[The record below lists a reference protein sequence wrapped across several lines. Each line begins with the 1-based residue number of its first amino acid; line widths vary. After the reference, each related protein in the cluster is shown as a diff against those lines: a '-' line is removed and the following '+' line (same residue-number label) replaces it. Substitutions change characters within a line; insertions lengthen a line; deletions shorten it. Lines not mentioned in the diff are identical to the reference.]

1 MTTNWMG
8 AFLLAW
14 AVWIAGMAAGFAI
27 VEWTKHLPRELP
39 PVVAETGAGINAG
52 VAKPGPMNAD
62 TADHRPR
69 TATAV
74 FTFIFGR
81 NLTVYLW
88 LLAGLLSA
96 GTITFAVLLANGI
109 VLGQTIGLAVDAGLS
124 PTVIAHLLLPHGAL
138 ELGTFCIAGAVGF
151 QGLRLAYDWTGTG
164 WPTVRT
170 LRLGLV
176 VVYGAGALA
185 AAAGLETVV
194 TGALADSLG
203 HATVASGRQD

>member
-1 MTTNWMG
+1 MTTNWTG

-27 VEWTKHLPRELP
+27 VEWTKHLPSELP
-39 PVVAETGAGINAG
+39 PAKAETSAGMDGG
-52 VAKPGPMNAD
+52 VAKRGPMNAD

-69 TATAV
+69 TPTAV

-81 NLTVYLW
+81 NLTVYVW

-109 VLGQTIGLAVDAGLS
+109 VLGQTIGLAVDAGFS
-124 PTVIAHLLLPHGAL
+124 PTVVAHLLLPHGVL

-151 QGLRLAYDWTGTG
+151 QGLRLAYDWSGTG
-164 WPTVRT
+164 WPIVQTF
-170 LRLGLV
+170 RLGLV

-185 AAAGLETVV
+185 AAAGLETLV
-194 TGALADSLG
+194 TGGLAESLG
-203 HATVASGRQD
+203 HPTVALGRQE

>member
-1 MTTNWMG
+1 MTTNWTG

-14 AVWIAGMAAGFAI
+14 AVWIAGMAAGFVI
-27 VEWTKHLPRELP
+27 VESTKHLPRELP
-39 PVVAETGAGINAG
+39 PAKAETSAGIDGG
-52 VAKPGPMNAD
+52 VAKRGPMNAD

-69 TATAV
+69 TPTAV

-109 VLGQTIGLAVDAGLS
+109 VLGQTIGLAVDAGFS
-124 PTVIAHLLLPHGAL
+124 PTVVAHLLLPHGVL

-151 QGLRLAYDWTGTG
+151 QGLRLAYDWSGTG
-164 WPTVRT
+164 WPIVQTF
-170 LRLGLV
+170 RLGLV

-185 AAAGLETVV
+185 AAAGLETLV
-194 TGALADSLG
+194 TGGLAESLG
-203 HATVASGRQD
+203 HPTVALGRQE

>member
-1 MTTNWMG
+1 MTTNWTG

-27 VEWTKHLPRELP
+27 VEWATHLPSELP
-39 PVVAETGAGINAG
+39 AAVAETSAGINGGA
-52 VAKPGPMNAD
+52 AKRGPLNAD

-69 TATAV
+69 TPTAV

-96 GTITFAVLLANGI
+96 GSITFAVLLGNGI

-124 PTVIAHLLLPHGAL
+124 PTVVAHLLLPHGVL

-151 QGLRLAYDWTGTG
+151 QGLRLACDWTGTG
-164 WPTVRT
+164 WPTVRNF
-170 LRLGLV
+170 RLGLV

-185 AAAGLETVV
+185 AAAGLETLV
-194 TGALADSLG
+194 TGALAESLG
-203 HATVASGRQD
+203 DPTVALGRQD